1 MKIVRKAAIA
11 AIVILPSAALAQ
23 GGMTN
28 CNEFTGWSQ
37 EERQELI
44 VELVSERMGAG
55 MSDETAGEITA
66 LASEG
71 CDRQPDAQLM
81 NIVEELPLGVEDE
94 PVQE

>member
-1 MKIVRKAAIA
+1 
-11 AIVILPSAALAQ
+11 
-23 GGMTN
+23 
-28 CNEFTGWSQ
+28 
-37 EERQELI
+37 
-44 VELVSERMGAG
+44 MGAG

-66 LASEG
+66 LAAEG